1 MFGSKISLKSLA
13 IMCRSLSTMLHSGV
27 EIRKAFTLASN
38 KTGDSHCRRALA
50 EITNQIQQGED
61 VSAAMRRQGGFFPDL
76 LIDMVSVAEDTGML
90 PEVLNQLADHYDNNL
105 KLRKSFLAS
114 IAWPIFQLVAA
125 IFVIAFLILVLGFV
139 SQGGDSMVGF
149 LVFGLLGPKGAV
161 IWLSCTFG
169 FFLGLFAI
177 YQVIK
182 KALGGK
188 KFLDPLLMR
197 IPVLGN
203 CMRSFAIA
211 RFSWAFYLTQQT
223 GMPVTASLQAALK
236 ATTNGAFIAGGHS
249 ILESIESGETLT
261 VALAESGL
269 FPDEFI
275 EMVDVGETS
284 GTVPEALHR
293 LSPQFEEQAR
303 RSLKT
308 LTAALGT
315 LVWLTVAG
323 FIVFFIFRFVL
334 WYVGMISDAVQ
345 GTF

>member
-27 EIRKAFTLASN
+27 EIRKAFKLAAN

-50 EITNQIQQGED
+50 GITNQIQQGED
-61 VSAAMRRQGGFFPDL
+61 VSAAMRSQGGFFPDL
-76 LIDMVSVAEDTGML
+76 LIDMVSVAEGTGML

-105 KLRKSFLAS
+105 KLRKSFLMS

-125 IFVIAFLILVLGFV
+125 IFVIALLILVLGLV
-139 SQGGDSMVGF
+139 PQGGASMDF

-169 FFLGLFAI
+169 FFLGLFVI
-177 YQVIK
+177 YQVIT
-182 KALGGK
+182 KALDGK

-203 CMRSFAIA
+203 CLRSFAIA

-249 ILESIESGETLT
+249 ILESIESGKTLT

>member
-1 MFGSKISLKSLA
+1 MFGSRISLKSLA

-27 EIRKAFTLASN
+27 EIRKAFKLAAN
-38 KTGDSHCRRALA
+38 KTGDLHCRRALA
-50 EITNQIQQGED
+50 EITNQIQQGDD
-61 VSAAMRRQGGFFPDL
+61 VSAAMRSQGGFFPDL
-76 LIDMVSVAEDTGML
+76 LIDMVSVAEGTGML
-90 PEVLNQLADHYDNNL
+90 PEVLNQLADHYDDNL

-125 IFVIAFLILVLGFV
+125 IFVIALLILVLGLV
-139 SQGGDSMVGF
+139 LQGGESMGLDH

-169 FFLGLFAI
+169 FFLGLFVI

-223 GMPVTASLQAALK
+223 GMPVTASLRAALK

-308 LTAALGT
+308 LTAALGM
-315 LVWLTVAG
+315 LVWLTVAV
-323 FIVFFIFRFVL
+323 FIVIFIFRFVL
-334 WYVGMISDAVQ
+334 GYVGMINDLVQ
-345 GTF
+345 GT